1 MKKCYLF
8 LGLGILYA
16 CSSTDQIKLPFP
28 TVEKISVSSQRISAQ
43 QPYESSQSVII
54 EGIVSSNESQIK
66 KMYLVW
72 NDYFG
77 TRISEFNTQNPW
89 SYANKKE
96 FQWQESG
103 KFMVSD
109 TTSSVIFFS
118 IFVESSNRNSYSNVY
133 MYESA
138 TKTLTKFR

>member
-1 MKKCYLF
+1 
-8 LGLGILYA
+8 
-16 CSSTDQIKLPFP
+16 
-28 TVEKISVSSQRISAQ
+28 
-43 QPYESSQSVII
+43 
-54 EGIVSSNESQIK
+54 
-66 KMYLVW
+66 MYLIW

-77 TRISEFNTQNPW
+77 NNISGFRVLNPW
-89 SYANKKE
+89 TYANKKE

-103 KFMVSD
+103 KFIVSD
-109 TTSSVIFFS
+109 TTSSVICFS